1 MEREGVPNGTHR
13 VERNELARTTRREP
27 ASLVIHMREEGCQM
41 AVIGYFNGRWID
53 PAQACVPLDERGH
66 QFGDGVYEVIR
77 AYGGRPF
84 LLDWHVERL
93 FLSMEALRIRPPFHP
108 DGCKD
113 LIHTLIERSG
123 ESEAAI
129 YLQVTRGSAVRNHLF
144 PEPSVEA
151 NVSAT
156 VRPVQSNSSQAKPG
170 RLLLLPDERWLNP
183 WIKSLNLL
191 PNVMAKQTAHD
202 AGADEA
208 LLVSDGCMI
217 EAASSNVW
225 FVLNGE
231 LVTAPADRYIL
242 AGITR
247 RFVLEMAR
255 DLGVQ
260 VREEKLPRER
270 LPEVDAIFL
279 TGTMTE
285 VYPIASVVEHPDI
298 PCTSIPAERPPARSV
313 APEQVRE
320 VWTARDLGLV
330 ERLRAAFVERVRA
343 WAGAIA

>member
-1 MEREGVPNGTHR
+1 
-13 VERNELARTTRREP
+13 
-27 ASLVIHMREEGCQM
+27 M
-41 AVIGYFNGRWID
+41 AVIGYFNGRWMD
-53 PAQACVPLDERGH
+53 PAEACVPLDERGH

-93 FLSMEALRIRPPFHP
+93 FQSMKALRIRPPFDP
-108 DGCKD
+108 GACKE
-113 LIHTLIERSG
+113 LIHALMERSG

-156 VRPVQSNSSQAKPG
+156 VRPVKPGTSEAKPG

-191 PNVMAKQTAHD
+191 PNIMAKQTAHD

-208 LLVSDGCMI
+208 LLVRDGYMI

-225 FVLNGE
+225 FVVNGE

-255 DLGVQ
+255 DLGIP
-260 VREEKLPRER
+260 VREEKLPRAR
-270 LPEVDAIFL
+270 LADVDAIFL

-298 PCTSIPAERPPARSV
+298 PCTVISAERPPVRNV
-313 APEQVRE
+313 APEQVHE
-320 VWTARDLGLV
+320 VWTARDLELV

>member
-1 MEREGVPNGTHR
+1 MERIAWSETSWP
-13 VERNELARTTRREP
+13 ERQGREP
-27 ASLVIHMREEGCQM
+27 ASLATLTREEGCQM

-53 PAQACVPLDERGH
+53 PAEACVPLDERGH

-93 FLSMEALRIRPPFHP
+93 FQSMEALRIRPPFDP

-113 LIHTLIERSG
+113 LIHALIERSG

-156 VRPVQSNSSQAKPG
+156 VRPVKPGTTEARPG

-191 PNVMAKQTAHD
+191 PNVMAKQTALD

-208 LLVSDGCMI
+208 LLVRDGCMI

-225 FVLNGE
+225 FVVNGE

-255 DLGVQ
+255 DLGIP
-260 VREEKLPRER
+260 VREEKLRRER

-298 PCTSIPAERPPARSV
+298 PCTSIAAERPSARSV

>member
-1 MEREGVPNGTHR
+1 M
-13 VERNELARTTRREP
+13 
-27 ASLVIHMREEGCQM
+27 S
-41 AVIGYFNGRWID
+41 VIGYFNGQWVD
-53 PAQACVPLDERGH
+53 PAEPCVPLDERGH

-84 LLDWHVERL
+84 LLEWHVERL
-93 FLSMEALRIRPPFHP
+93 FQSLEALRITPPFDP
-108 DGCKD
+108 DGCKA
-113 LIHTLIERSG
+113 LIRKLLERSG

-129 YLQVTRGSAVRNHLF
+129 YIQVTRGSAVRNHLF
-144 PEPSVEA
+144 PEPSVVA

-156 VRPVQSNSSQAKPG
+156 VRPVPPTSPEVKPG

-208 LLVSDGCMI
+208 LLVRDGCMI

-225 FVLNGE
+225 FVQNGE
-231 LVTAPADRYIL
+231 LITAPADRYIL

-247 RFVLEMAR
+247 RFVLELAR
-255 DLGVQ
+255 DLGIP

-270 LPEVDAIFL
+270 LAEVDAIFL
-279 TGTMTE
+279 TGTLTE
-285 VYPIASVVEHPDI
+285 VYPIGSVAEHPDI
-298 PCTSIPAERPPARSV
+298 PCTPVSAARPAARTV
-313 APEQVRE
+313 TPEQVQV
-320 VWTARDLGLV
+320 VWTARDLELV
-330 ERLRAAFVERVRA
+330 ERLRTAFVERVRA
-343 WAGAIA
+343 WVGSFA